1 MVFEHDFIPFDDL
14 DEPDGIP
21 YLNLNS
27 LKRRR
32 GVGERD
38 EVGFRPSKG
47 TLKVKVQVSTKFYGF
62 KLFFRFFELRTL
74 PLKFHITSKITFY
87 SLSLVFWSPA
97 FDKRTSKH
105 TKSSKIINTYG
116 TIS

>member
-38 EVGFRPSKG
+38 EVGFRPSRG
-47 TLKVKVQVSTKFYGF
+47 TL
-62 KLFFRFFELRTL
+62 E
-74 PLKFHITSKITFY
+74 
-87 SLSLVFWSPA
+87 
-97 FDKRTSKH
+97 
-105 TKSSKIINTYG
+105 
-116 TIS
+116 

>member
-38 EVGFRPSKG
+38 EVGFRPSMG
-47 TLKVKVQVSTKFYGF
+47 TLNILIRSSFNKI
-62 KLFFRFFELRTL
+62 LWFRTVFLDF
-74 PLKFHITSKITFY
+74 
-87 SLSLVFWSPA
+87 LS
-97 FDKRTSKH
+97 
-105 TKSSKIINTYG
+105 
-116 TIS
+116 

>member
-47 TLKVKVQVSTKFYGF
+47 TLNIKVQKNFIVSNCFLDF
-62 KLFFRFFELRTL
+62 
-74 PLKFHITSKITFY
+74 
-87 SLSLVFWSPA
+87 LS
-97 FDKRTSKH
+97 
-105 TKSSKIINTYG
+105 
-116 TIS
+116 

>member
-14 DEPDGIP
+14 DEPDEIP

-38 EVGFRPSKG
+38 EVGFRPSMG
-47 TLKVKVQVSTKFYGF
+47 TLECKIKNQFDTF
-62 KLFFRFFELRTL
+62 LE
-74 PLKFHITSKITFY
+74 ITFY
-87 SLSLVFWSPA
+87 SLSLVLWSPA
-97 FDKRTSKH
+97 FDKRTAKH

>member
-38 EVGFRPSKG
+38 EVGFRPSTG
-47 TLKVKVQVSTKFYGF
+47 TLNVQVATKFYGF
-62 KLFFRFFELRTL
+62 ELFFRFFELRTM
-74 PLKFHITSKITFY
+74 PLKNFTFY
-87 SLSLVFWSPA
+87 SLSLIFWSPA